1 MPIMQWQQHPFLKPW
16 VHLAGAAAVTKV
28 TAPMFLRVL
37 QVWRTQFDRQ
47 VISDS
52 IDGSLLCIGLGL
64 ILLAALG

>member
-1 MPIMQWQQHPFLKPW
+1 MPVIQWRQHPALKPW

-28 TAPMFLRVL
+28 MAPMFLRVL
-37 QVWRTQFDRQ
+37 QIWRTQFDRQ

-52 IDGSLLCIGLGL
+52 IDGSLLSIGLGL